1 MRICWY
7 RAHRRD
13 GSVSAFAKPR
23 VRVGQ
28 GGDRFEVVGRLKSG
42 VGQFNFALLTVTYM
56 AALNHAAEN
65 FPRGLEIRFCFTKK
79 LALEIRA
86 LAISAARKRRQG
98 MRVVGIHHLV
108 ASWVPV
114 VLANV
119 RDTVSTDFVEVSPHR
134 TRFPGTASE
143 DRK

>member
-7 RAHRRD
+7 RAQRNRRD

-23 VRVGQ
+23 ARVGQ

-42 VGQFNFALLTVTYM
+42 VGQFNFA
-56 AALNHAAEN
+56 
-65 FPRGLEIRFCFTKK
+65 P
-79 LALEIRA
+79 
-86 LAISAARKRRQG
+86 AISAARKRRQG

-114 VLANV
+114 VLGNV